1 MFDIL
6 GGRSDAGT
14 KQNAE
19 RNAEVQKE
27 MSDAQARIKTALNQA
42 FGRTL
47 QDADVSVSRAQPRG
61 FRVFISPSV
70 LPPKPKF
77 SLFGFELPS
86 MRRRPMGSEIDAAIV
101 NVGTAAKRRFFLRLF
116 PERRGT
122 AHASHL
128 LRDEES
134 LARLAAECTQ
144 RLGTQAQTEPEV
156 KNKQEADAKAK
167 TAAEAKTKVEVQT
180 KTTAS
185 TPQPPIG
192 IPGAVPGLPSG
203 LLSGMPNAPSVPG
216 GLPANPGNGPQTV

>member
-6 GGRSDAGT
+6 GGRSDTAARQT
-14 KQNAE
+14 AE
-19 RNAEVQKE
+19 RNAEAQKE
-27 MSDAQARIKTALNQA
+27 MSDAQARIKTALSQA

-47 QDADVSVSRAQPRG
+47 QDADVSVSRVQPRG

-77 SLFGFELPS
+77 SMFGFELPS
-86 MRRRPMGSEIDAAIV
+86 MRRRPMGSEINAAIV

-134 LARLAAECTQ
+134 LSRLAAECTQ
-144 RLGTQAQTEPEV
+144 RLGSQAPLESET
-156 KNKQEADAKAK
+156 KGKQEADTKAK
-167 TAAEAKTKVEVQT
+167 TAAETKAGVEAQT
-180 KTTAS
+180 KAS
-185 TPQPPIG
+185 AGPLSPPAG
-192 IPGAVPGLPSG
+192 VPSGMPGLPPG
-203 LLSGMPNAPSVPG
+203 LLGGMPGAPVAA
-216 GLPANPGNGPQTV
+216 PASIASPERPRPT